1 VKIDETT
8 TASDM
13 AESMAHLV
21 ANARRSVD
29 DAKTYDIWHRRIDQ
43 QLDAW
48 EVLTALNLLA

>member
-1 VKIDETT
+1 VKITEDT

-13 AESMAHLV
+13 AESLTHLV
-21 ANARRSVD
+21 ANARKAT